1 MSDYWIPITIC
12 IALSAIAIARLWFE
26 YKNKAEIQVTLRKA
40 LDNGE
45 HLSIEVLERI
55 GIVNHANTLDLRR
68 AVTLLALAVAIIVA
82 GSLLN
87 ILNVAFAVAVFP
99 ITLAIAFLL
108 LWKISQSE
116 KKRTL
121 LND

>member
-12 IALSAIAIARLWFE
+12 ISISLIAIARLWFE
-26 YKNKAEIQVTLRKA
+26 HKNKAEIQTTIRKA

-45 HLSIEVLERI
+45 HLSIEVLDKI
-55 GIVNHANTLDLRR
+55 GVVNHSHTIDLRR
-68 AVTLLALAVAIIVA
+68 AITLLALGIAVITA

-87 ILNVAFAVAVFP
+87 ILNVAFAIAAFP

-108 LWKISQSE
+108 LWKINQNEE
-116 KKRTL
+116 KAR
-121 LND
+121 NNQ

>member
-12 IALSAIAIARLWFE
+12 ISISLIAIVRLWLE
-26 YKNKAEIQVTLRKA
+26 HKNKAEIQTTIRKA

-45 HLSIEVLERI
+45 HLSIEVLDKI
-55 GIVNHANTLDLRR
+55 GVVNHSHTIDLRR
-68 AVTLLALAVAIIVA
+68 AITLLALGIAVITA

-87 ILNVAFAVAVFP
+87 ILNVAFAIAAFP

-108 LWKISQSE
+108 LWKISQNEE
-116 KKRTL
+116 KAR
-121 LND
+121 NNQ

>member
-12 IALSAIAIARLWFE
+12 ISISLIAIARLWLE
-26 YKNKAEIQVTLRKA
+26 HKNKAEIQTTIRKA

-45 HLSIEVLERI
+45 HLSIEVLDKI
-55 GIVNHANTLDLRR
+55 GVVNHSHTIDLRR
-68 AVTLLALAVAIIVA
+68 AITLLALGFAVITA

-87 ILNVAFAVAVFP
+87 ILNVAFAIAAFP

-108 LWKISQSE
+108 LWKISQNEE
-116 KKRTL
+116 KAR
-121 LND
+121 NNQ

>member
-12 IALSAIAIARLWFE
+12 ISISLIAIARLWLE
-26 YKNKAEIQVTLRKA
+26 YKNKAEIQTTIRKA

-45 HLSIEVLERI
+45 HLSIEVLDKI
-55 GIVNHANTLDLRR
+55 GVVNHSHTIDLRR
-68 AVTLLALAVAIIVA
+68 AITLLALGIAVITA

-87 ILNVAFAVAVFP
+87 ILNVAFAIAAFP

-108 LWKISQSE
+108 LWKINQNEE
-116 KKRTL
+116 KAH
-121 LND
+121 NNQ

>member
-12 IALSAIAIARLWFE
+12 ISISLIAITRLWLE
-26 YKNKAEIQVTLRKA
+26 YKNKAEIQTTIRKA

-45 HLSIEVLERI
+45 HLSIEVLDKI
-55 GIVNHANTLDLRR
+55 GVVNHSHTIDLRR
-68 AVTLLALAVAIIVA
+68 AITLLALGIAVIAA

-87 ILNVAFAVAVFP
+87 ILNVAFAIAAFP

-108 LWKISQSE
+108 LWKINQNEE
-116 KKRTL
+116 KAR
-121 LND
+121 NHQ